1 MKFNRINAIAF
12 WTTVSSLL
20 VVAVVT
26 LYLATTWINR
36 PFPGFV
42 VLANNTVD
50 SIASARWTGFQ
61 RGIKQVDRI
70 VAVQGVP
77 VKSSADLRR
86 VVAAHPV
93 GTPLSYKIERPEAGR
108 YITKTL
114 VIPTQAFTVFDF
126 VGFFLTFWAV
136 GLFHILVGIFVS
148 LVKPGD
154 RIARAHFVF
163 CMVFGGFALT
173 NFDGLSTHVFSV
185 FPHNPLF
192 ALIGSVALNLAFL
205 VPRPIPIIQ
214 RHPWLIPLN
223 LAAGGAFMA
232 YILDS
237 FGKPDRWP
245 MAFAAL
251 TFVSSVSILVIPAS
265 SVWAR
270 LSSTSELQIKK
281 QANIILWGALA
292 AFFPAIVVNA
302 VAILGITVPGSEM
315 TYFAMVLFPAS
326 VAYTIVRHRLFD
338 IDIIIKRTLT
348 YSLMSVALTA
358 AYFMLTIGFR
368 IMFGAGGNLANVVNS
383 SSDLSNI
390 IATGVVVLLVAPLR
404 DRTKEMVDKLF
415 FRRGYDLARLLT
427 DFGDRARE
435 TFDPQELLRT
445 FVSTIDHAMHPT
457 YVAVLLKDGDSDRLV
472 LRESLGLEAPG
483 GIYLDAADPALRH
496 LLAEHGP
503 SITLDPID
511 LPGLREAT
519 ATPLRLKEEL
529 VGLVLVGPRK
539 SDQLYNSTDRTL
551 LVGVSQQL
559 ALWIKN
565 AELFGQ
571 LAGQARLKRELEIAH
586 EVQTGLLPTTL
597 PAMHGVE
604 FAATSIPALEVGGD
618 FYDVI
623 QVDEHR
629 FGVLIG
635 DVSGKGV
642 PAALLMAMT
651 LVIFRSIAR
660 GNPSAADVMA
670 KANEL
675 IYLNRPSRKMF
686 VTAFYAVYD
695 SRDRTLTYANA
706 GNPLPIGTS
715 GRLEAKG
722 VSLGMFPTATY
733 DGNTA
738 VIEPGELLV
747 LYSDGAEDAISP
759 TSEQFGEERLAEIV
773 FANRKEAPKEV
784 EARILETIRQFSEGS
799 DQFDDI
805 TLVTLRAN

>member
-1 MKFNRINAIAF
+1 M
-12 WTTVSSLL
+12 
-20 VVAVVT
+20 
-26 LYLATTWINR
+26 
-36 PFPGFV
+36 
-42 VLANNTVD
+42 
-50 SIASARWTGFQ
+50 
-61 RGIKQVDRI
+61 
-70 VAVQGVP
+70 
-77 VKSSADLRR
+77 
-86 VVAAHPV
+86 
-93 GTPLSYKIERPEAGR
+93 
-108 YITKTL
+108 TL
-114 VIPTQAFTVFDF
+114 VIPTQTFTPFDF
-126 VGFFLTFWAV
+126 VGFFMTFWVV
-136 GLFHILVGIFVS
+136 GLFHIVVGILVS

-154 RIARAHFVF
+154 PIARAHFIF
-163 CMVFGGFALT
+163 CMVFGAFALT
-173 NFDGLSTHVFSV
+173 NFDGLTTHVFTA
-185 FPHNPLF
+185 FPHNPCF
-192 ALIGSVALNLAFL
+192 ALIGAVALNLAFL
-205 VPRPIPIIQ
+205 VPRPVPLVQ

-223 LAAGGAFMA
+223 LVAGLAFTA
-232 YILDS
+232 YIFAS
-237 FGKPDRWP
+237 FHNPERWP
-245 MAFAAL
+245 QAFAAL
-251 TFVSSVSILVIPAS
+251 TFVSSAAILLIPAS

-270 LSSTSELQIKK
+270 LSATSTPQIKK

-302 VAILGITVPGSEM
+302 IALLGITVPGSEL
-315 TYFAMVLFPAS
+315 TYFAMVLFPAA

-338 IDIIIKRTLT
+338 IDVIIKRTVT
-348 YSLMSVALTA
+348 YSLMSVALA
-358 AYFMLTIGFR
+358 ASYFILTLGIR
-368 IMFGAGGNLANVVNS
+368 SLFGTGGQMDPAS
-383 SSDLSNI
+383 I

-404 DRTKEMVDKLF
+404 DRTKVLVDKLF
-415 FRRGYDLARLLT
+415 FRSGYDPARLLT

-435 TFDPQELLRT
+435 TFDPQELLRA
-445 FVSTIDHAMHPT
+445 FASILEHALHPT
-457 YVAVLLKDGDSDRLV
+457 YVAVLIQDTTGNQLV
-472 LRESLGLEAPG
+472 LRESRGLALSG
-483 GIYLDAADPALRH
+483 GVVLETADPTLQALLTPR
-496 LLAEHGP
+496 GP
-503 SITLDPID
+503 SISQEPID
-511 LPGLREAT
+511 LPGMPAAT

-539 SDQLYNSTDRTL
+539 SDQPFNSTDRTL
-551 LVGVSQQL
+551 LMGLGQQL

-586 EVQTGLLPTTL
+586 EVQTGLLPTSL

-738 VIEPGELLV
+738 VIAPGELLV
-747 LYSDGAEDAISP
+747 LYSDGVEDAISP
-759 TSEQFGEERLAEIV
+759 SSEQFGEERLAEIV
-773 FANRKEAPKEV
+773 FANRKAAPKEV
-784 EARILETIRQFSEGS
+784 EERILETIRTFSEGS

>member
-1 MKFNRINAIAF
+1 MKRLSKLAF
-12 WTTVSSLL
+12 WGTMSALL
-20 VVAVVT
+20 VVAVATFV
-26 LYLATTWINR
+26 LSLAWINR

-42 VLANNTVD
+42 VLRNNSVD
-50 SIASARWTGFQ
+50 SLSSARWTGFQ
-61 RGIKQVDRI
+61 NGIKQRDHLLAVNGTPVRDGGELYRI
-70 VAVQGVP
+70 VRAKP
-77 VKSSADLRR
+77 
-86 VVAAHPV
+86 P
-93 GTPLSYKIERPEAGR
+93 GTVFTYTLERPTSAGMS
-108 YITKTL
+108 KMSL
-114 VIPTQAFTVFDF
+114 TVPSQPFRLNDW
-126 VGFFLTFWAV
+126 VGFFLTFWGI
-136 GLFHILVGIFVS
+136 GLFHLLTGLFVS
-148 LVKPGD
+148 IVKPGD
-154 RIARAHFVF
+154 TTARAHLLFCVF
-163 CMVFGGFALT
+163 FGTFLMTA
-173 NFDGLSTHVFSV
+173 FDGIADHVFTY
-185 FPHNPLF
+185 FPHNPSF
-192 ALIGSVALNLAFL
+192 ALLGFAALNLAML
-205 VPRPIPIIQ
+205 VPRPLPVIKRLP
-214 RHPWLIPLN
+214 R
-223 LAAGGAFMA
+223 
-232 YILDS
+232 ILLVNMIL
-237 FGKPDRWP
+237 GLGY
-245 MAFAAL
+245 MAFTMWSFEQPAVWPNNFIGILA
-251 TFVSSVSILVIPAS
+251 VDSISVLLIGAS
-265 SVWAR
+265 SFWAR
-270 LSSTSELQIKK
+270 WSATSSPQIKR
-281 QANIILWGALA
+281 QANVILWGALL
-292 AFFPAIVVNA
+292 AFLPAIVFNTLA
-302 VAILGITVPGSEM
+302 GLGVTIPFGELTFFG
-315 TYFAMVLFPAS
+315 MVIFPAS
-326 VAYTIVRHRLFD
+326 VAYTIVRLRLFD
-338 IDIIIKRTLT
+338 IDVIIKRTVT
-348 YSLMSVALTA
+348 YSLMSVALA
-358 AYFMLTIGFR
+358 MAYFVLTLGIR
-368 IMFGAGGNLANVVNS
+368 SLFGTGGQMDPAS
-383 SSDLSNI
+383 I

-404 DRTKEMVDKLF
+404 DRTKVLVDKLF
-415 FRRGYDLARLLT
+415 FRSGYDLARLLT

-445 FVSTIDHAMHPT
+445 FVSTIDHALQPT
-457 YVAVLLKDGDSDRLV
+457 YVAVLLKNGESGALL
-472 LRESLGLEAPG
+472 LRESKGLAAPG
-483 GIYLDAADPALRH
+483 AIVLAQEDPALRA
-496 LLAEHGP
+496 LFVGRGL
-503 SITLDPID
+503 SISLDPID
-511 LPGLREAT
+511 LPGMSEAT

-539 SDQLYNSTDRTL
+539 SDQLFNSTDRTL
-551 LVGVSQQL
+551 MVGLGQHL

-586 EVQTGLLPTTL
+586 EVQTGLLPTSL

-651 LVIFRSIAR
+651 LVIFRSIAP
-660 GNPSAADVMA
+660 GNPSATDVMA

-675 IYLNRPSRKMF
+675 IFLNRPSRKMF

-747 LYSDGAEDAISP
+747 LYSDGAEDAINP

-773 FANRKEAPKEV
+773 FANRKEAPKDV
-784 EARILETIRQFSEGS
+784 EARILETIRKFSEGS